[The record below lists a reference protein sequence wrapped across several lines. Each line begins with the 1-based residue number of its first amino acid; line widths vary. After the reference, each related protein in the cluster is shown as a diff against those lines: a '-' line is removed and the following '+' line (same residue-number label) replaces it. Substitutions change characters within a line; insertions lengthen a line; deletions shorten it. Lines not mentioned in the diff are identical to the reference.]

1 MIADL
6 RYHGYRAAQ
15 SLQAPFSAVDAVLRN
30 NGLND
35 ELKHWN
41 AVRDKLAHGGIAFL
55 QTQITGI
62 HAIRGHGNEGLT
74 GELLLAVKGA
84 HGGLLPC
91 LIAVEGIDELA
102 IEVGIIQHEPA
113 QYLQVLAAKSG
124 TTGSNGGLDACGIH
138 SHDIRVALYHHG
150 LVLFGDV
157 ALGQI
162 EAKEHLGLPV
172 EHGLGGVHVLAEL
185 VVVEKLA
192 RAKTNDVAGKV
203 LNRPQ
208 QATMEAVDG
217 TTFAHLGD
225 AGCFQF
231 FKGKA

>member
-15 SLQAPFSAVDAVLRN
+15 GLQAPFGTVDAVLRN

-41 AVRDKLAHGGIAFL
+41 AVRDELAHGGIAFL

-62 HAIRGHGNEGLT
+62 HAIGSHGNEGLT
-74 GELLLAVKGA
+74 GELLLAVKGS

-102 IEVGIIQHEPA
+102 VEVGIIQHEPA

-124 TTGSNGGLDACGIH
+124 TTRSNGGLDSCGIH
-138 SHDIRVALYHHG
+138 SHDIRVAFYHHG
-150 LVLFGDV
+150 LVLFGDIT
-157 ALGQI
+157 LG
-162 EAKEHLGLPV
+162 
-172 EHGLGGVHVLAEL
+172 
-185 VVVEKLA
+185 
-192 RAKTNDVAGKV
+192 
-203 LNRPQ
+203 
-208 QATMEAVDG
+208 
-217 TTFAHLGD
+217 
-225 AGCFQF
+225 
-231 FKGKA
+231 